1 MGNSREDWVRSG
13 RSGGHGTAPQPD
25 SSPTLGR
32 YLLSYYA
39 LSISYPH
46 LILKSHLSC
55 IQPEKMFLE
64 PPNFL
69 GCILLYLPPR
79 SLLCAQRVCHTFE
92 AEIKSS
98 PRLQQA
104 LFLTPEFSTAQS
116 TIWEQNPLLCDTF
129 PPFFSLQPRIWSTS
143 NRNWLPTWPVK
154 DRKNAVNRLA

>member
-69 GCILLYLPPR
+69 GVSCCTSRLGPCYARSASVTHSRRRSNLLHAYNKLY
-79 SLLCAQRVCHTFE
+79 
-92 AEIKSS
+92 SS
-98 PRLQQA
+98 PLNSLPRNPPSGNRTRSSVT
-104 LFLTPEFSTAQS
+104 LFHPSSRSSHEYG
-116 TIWEQNPLLCDTF
+116 
-129 PPFFSLQPRIWSTS
+129 PRATGTGYQHG
-143 NRNWLPTWPVK
+143 P
-154 DRKNAVNRLA
+154 